1 MAIKRRWLTREIVVE
16 RAAEMADAAGSLD
29 AVTLAALAGEL
40 DVRTPS
46 LYNHVAGLEDLH
58 HAIAVHALKRLID
71 VLQQAALGAVGRDA
85 LLAMSMAYR
94 RFAHEHPGIY
104 PLTIRAPAPGDS
116 DLATP
121 AQALLHMLLLL
132 FASYGIHGEEA
143 LHAVRGLRALLH
155 GFVSLEASGG
165 YAMALDLDESFQR
178 LIATYLDGCTKEV
191 R

>member
-16 RAAEMADAAGSLD
+16 RAAEMADAAGSLE

-58 HAIAVHALKRLID
+58 HAIAVHALKRLTD
-71 VLQQAALGAVGRDA
+71 VLQQATFGAVGRDA
-85 LLAMSMAYR
+85 LLAMSIAYR

-116 DLATP
+116 DLAAP
-121 AQALLHMLLLL
+121 AQVLLHMLLLL

-178 LIATYLDGCTKEV
+178 LVATYLDGCTGNG
-191 R
+191 